1 MARLKL
7 KAQVRDERGTRRSK
21 RLRGRGVIPAV
32 LYGLGQESISLGVEN
47 KELLK
52 VLRGKGGEHAIV
64 DLQVSGG
71 ALEQPLKKIAI
82 VKEVQRDH
90 IRDGILHVDFAA
102 ISLTEKLVVK
112 VQIVDSG
119 EPIGVT
125 QGGVL
130 EHIIRELEVECL
142 PSDLPEHITV
152 DVSAMNIGNS
162 IKVGEITAPPGVKIL
177 ADPNLTVFTVSM
189 PKVEKVEVPAEEV
202 AAEAV
207 PAEGEEQKPEEGKE
221 KEQAK
226 GKGKEEAKGK
236 EKEEPKGKEK
246 EKAKGKE

>member
-7 KAQVRDERGTRRSK
+7 NAQVREDRGTRRSK
-21 RLRGRGVIPAV
+21 RLRAQGVIPAV
-32 LYGLGQESISLGVEN
+32 LYGGDQESIPLGIDN

-52 VLRGKGGEHAIV
+52 VLRSKGGEHAIV

-71 ALEQPLKKIAI
+71 ALEQPLKKTVI
-82 VKEVQRDH
+82 VKEVQHDH

-112 VQIVDSG
+112 VPIVDSG
-119 EPIGVT
+119 DPVGVA

-142 PSDLPEHITV
+142 PTDLPEHIAV
-152 DVSAMNIGNS
+152 DVSTMNIGSS
-162 IKVGEITAPPGVKIL
+162 IKVAEITAPPGVKIL
-177 ADPNLTVFTVSM
+177 TDPNLTVFTVSL
-189 PKVEKVEVPAEEV
+189 PKVEKVEVPAEE
-202 AAEAV
+202 AAAAAAA
-207 PAEGEEQKPEEGKE
+207 PAEGEEQKPGEEKEQAKGKE

-226 GKGKEEAKGK
+226 GK
-236 EKEEPKGKEK
+236 EKEEPRGKEK
-246 EKAKGKE
+246 EKAKE

>member
-32 LYGLGQESISLGVEN
+32 LYGVGQESICLGVEN

-71 ALEQPLKKIAI
+71 ALEQPLKKTAI

-177 ADPNLTVFTVSM
+177 ADPSLTVFTVSM

-202 AAEAV
+202 AAAEAA
-207 PAEGEEQKPEEGKE
+207 PAEGEEEKPEEGKE
-221 KEQAK
+221 KEQ
-226 GKGKEEAKGK
+226 AKGK

-246 EKAKGKE
+246 EKAKEKE

>member
-71 ALEQPLKKIAI
+71 ALEQPLKKTAI

-177 ADPNLTVFTVSM
+177 ADPSLTVFTVSM

-202 AAEAV
+202 AAAEAA
-207 PAEGEEQKPEEGKE
+207 PAEGEEEKPEEGKE
-221 KEQAK
+221 KEQ
-226 GKGKEEAKGK
+226 AKGK

-246 EKAKGKE
+246 EKAKEKE